1 MRILTENQ
9 RLVLAALIAE
19 VKTTG
24 TPPTHARLVEL
35 CPEVPRGSI
44 ASTVHALTRRG
55 FIEPASYANSPIKPL
70 RNENGVPITITI
82 EVEQ

>member
-1 MRILTENQ
+1 MRRLTRNQ
-9 RLVLAALIAE
+9 SIVLAALTSE

-44 ASTVHALTRRG
+44 ASTVNAFTRRG
-55 FIEPASYANSPIKPL
+55 YIEKSRYANSPIKPL
-70 RNENGVPITITI
+70 KTEEGAPITSTW
-82 EVEQ
+82 EVGQ